1 MRCPN
6 CKLSG
11 AYIRRKT
18 NEIVCRMCGVN
29 SKFETLDKLEKESE
43 VIKKWIVD

>member
-1 MRCPN
+1 MKCPA

-29 SKFETLDKLEKESE
+29 SKFEELEKTPET
-43 VIKKWIVD
+43 KKGE

>member
-6 CKLSG
+6 PKCRLNG
-11 AYIRRKT
+11 AYIRRRT

-29 SKFETLDKLEKESE
+29 TKYEELAEVKKESGE
-43 VIKKWIVD
+43 KS

>member
-1 MRCPN
+1 MKCPN

-11 AYIRRKT
+11 AYIRRRT

-29 SKFETLDKLEKESE
+29 TKYEELHKVEEKESGE
-43 VIKKWIVD
+43 KS

>member
-1 MRCPN
+1 MRCPV
-6 CKLSG
+6 CKLKG

-29 SKFETLDKLEKESE
+29 TKIDDITKEKKELQKSS
-43 VIKKWIVD
+43 

>member
-6 CKLSG
+6 PKCRLNG

-29 SKFETLDKLEKESE
+29 TKYEELHKVEEKEDSE
-43 VIKKWIVD
+43 TT